1 MFIHCKTRCKVTP
14 VNIELCR
21 ERFLISS
28 LHYHYIENKIE
39 YQIDDLN
46 ITICGASKRHLPLA
60 THKILPGNMIPN
72 WLYLVINL
80 PIITTS

>member
-1 MFIHCKTRCKVTP
+1 MIICLSIAKQDLQNTP
-14 VNIELCR
+14 GNIELR
-21 ERFLISS
+21 RFLIST
-28 LHYHYIENKIE
+28 LNYHYMKNQIE

-72 WLYLVINL
+72 
-80 PIITTS
+80 